1 MKTSDI
7 IKPIRHH
14 LKHRALPLA
23 ILALATACGLN
34 SAQAYSVVW
43 ETAQNTT
50 ADTDVVTTGTLVRA
64 VAGSGSAGNGA
75 TVNGVEFTPYASTAS
90 NSNSYSGYTQYNTLS
105 WGVTGEGGWT
115 DSLAKTPPATNSWG
129 ITPREGYYG
138 NIPPSGLSVAYK
150 KILAGERDSGAATT
164 MTLGGLTVG
173 KSYLVQLWSCDTR
186 GLGGRTLTLDGNAS
200 TAMATARSDGDP
212 GQYII
217 GPFVANS
224 TEQSFTLTGSV
235 VVNAYQLRAIPAPPV
250 VGYDTWAGSPDGY
263 GLSGGNAARGVDP
276 DGDGFTN
283 LQEFLFGT
291 SPVAG
296 NGTLVTSE
304 KVAGGLVLHWL
315 QRASGCSYLF
325 QESITLGA
333 SDWSTSAIMPVLDD
347 QGGVPTGYVRYK
359 ATISTTETRKF
370 FRVEGTEN

>member
-1 MKTSDI
+1 
-7 IKPIRHH
+7 
-14 LKHRALPLA
+14 
-23 ILALATACGLN
+23 
-34 SAQAYSVVW
+34 
-43 ETAQNTT
+43 
-50 ADTDVVTTGTLVRA
+50 
-64 VAGSGSAGNGA
+64 
-75 TVNGVEFTPYASTAS
+75 
-90 NSNSYSGYTQYNTLS
+90 
-105 WGVTGEGGWT
+105 
-115 DSLAKTPPATNSWG
+115 
-129 ITPREGYYG
+129 
-138 NIPPSGLSVAYK
+138 
-150 KILAGERDSGAATT
+150 
-164 MTLGGLTVG
+164 MTLGGLTDG
-173 KSYLVQLWSCDTR
+173 QSYLVQLWSCDTR

-224 TEQSFTLTGSV
+224 TEQSFTFTGSV

-276 DGDGFTN
+276 DGDGCTN

-333 SDWSTSAIMPVLDD
+333 SDWSISAIMPVLDD
-347 QGGVPTGYVRYK
+347 QSGVPTGYERYK
-359 ATISTTETRKF
+359 ATISTSETRNF